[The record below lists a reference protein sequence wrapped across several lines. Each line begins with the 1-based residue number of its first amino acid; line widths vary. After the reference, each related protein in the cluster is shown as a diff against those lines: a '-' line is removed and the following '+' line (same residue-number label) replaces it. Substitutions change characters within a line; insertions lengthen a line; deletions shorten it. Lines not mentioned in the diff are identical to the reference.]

1 MYQKNCPSTP
11 NCFTSTGCE
20 KGMQDDGSCCKTRK
34 KYVQGNH
41 RYRKGQMYHYGYK
54 NAKPYGHDTKKHGY
68 AAHANG
74 HDNTN
79 KHYGI
84 SYFG

>member
-1 MYQKNCPSTP
+1 
-11 NCFTSTGCE
+11 
-20 KGMQDDGSCCKTRK
+20 
-34 KYVQGNH
+34 
-41 RYRKGQMYHYGYK
+41 MYHYGYK

-79 KHYGI
+79 KHYGT
-84 SYFG
+84 SYFGQRFIKRSHKSKFK